1 MCRPDHYTIAYE
13 INPWMNINN
22 PTDHAKARRQWNRLY
37 QFIQNSGSEISL
49 IEPAEGLPDMVFTA
63 NAALVYEDKVILSR
77 FRHSERQGEERY
89 FANWFSQQGY
99 KCYNLPDGISFE
111 GEGDTVYY
119 RDILLLAHGFRTD
132 IASHPC
138 IESIVGREYKSLK
151 LIDPHF
157 YHLDTCLLFIEPID
171 LLIYYPGAF
180 HPESVKEIEDLPSK
194 ILRLSEGDA
203 KSFVCNSIW
212 AGCNLLSYKCPDS
225 LAAKLRGY
233 GLNIITLDI
242 SEFMKSGGSVRCMVL
257 HLS

>member
-1 MCRPDHYTIAYE
+1 M
-13 INPWMNINN
+13 NN
-22 PTDHAKARRQWNRLY
+22 PADPAEAGRQWNGLY
-37 QFIQNSGSEISL
+37 QYIQNSGSEISL

-63 NAALVYEDKVILSR
+63 NAALVHEDKVILSR

-89 FANWFSQQGY
+89 FFDWFSHQGY
-99 KCYNLPDGISFE
+99 KCYTLPDGISFE
-111 GEGDTVYY
+111 GEGDTVFYK
-119 RDILLLAHGFRTD
+119 DILLLAHGFRTD
-132 IASHPC
+132 RASHPC
-138 IESIVGREYKSLK
+138 IGSTLEREYKSLK

-194 ILRLSEGDA
+194 ILIFSEDDA

-225 LAAKLRGY
+225 LSANLREY
-233 GLNIITLDI
+233 GLNIITLDL

-257 HLS
+257 QLS

>member
-1 MCRPDHYTIAYE
+1 M
-13 INPWMNINN
+13 NN
-22 PTDHAKARRQWNRLY
+22 PANPAKAGKQWNRLY

-49 IEPAEGLPDMVFTA
+49 IEPVEGLPDMVFTA
-63 NAALVYEDKVILSR
+63 NAALVHEDKVILSK

-89 FANWFSQQGY
+89 FSDWFSHQDY
-99 KCYNLPDGISFE
+99 KCHTLPDGVSFE
-111 GEGDTVYY
+111 GEGDTVFYK
-119 RDILLLAHGFRTD
+119 DILLLAHGFRTD
-132 IASHPC
+132 RASHPC
-138 IESIVGREYKSLK
+138 IGSTLEKEFKSLK

-194 ILRLSEGDA
+194 ILRLSEDDA

-212 AGCNLLSYKCPDS
+212 AGFNLLTYKCPDS
-225 LAAKLRGY
+225 LSANLREY
-233 GLNIITLDI
+233 GLNIINLNL

>member
-1 MCRPDHYTIAYE
+1 M
-13 INPWMNINN
+13 NN
-22 PTDHAKARRQWNRLY
+22 PANPAEAGRQWNRLY
-37 QFIQNSGSEISL
+37 QYIQNSGSEISL

-63 NAALVYEDKVILSR
+63 NAALVHEDKVILSR

-89 FANWFSQQGY
+89 FSDWFSHQDY
-99 KCYNLPDGISFE
+99 KCHTLPDGVSFE
-111 GEGDTVYY
+111 GEGDTVFYK
-119 RDILLLAHGFRTD
+119 DILLLAHGFRTD
-132 IASHPC
+132 SASHPC
-138 IESIVGREYKSLK
+138 IGSTLEKEFKSLK

-194 ILRLSEGDA
+194 ILRLSEDDA

-212 AGCNLLSYKCPDS
+212 AGFNLLTYKCPDS
-225 LAAKLRGY
+225 LSANLREY
-233 GLNIITLDI
+233 GLNIINLDL